1 MLIRN
6 FCIIAH
12 IDHGKSTL
20 ADRLMEIT
28 GTVEKREMEEQKLDS
43 MDLERERGITIKLT
57 PVRMEWKW
65 VELNLI
71 DTPGHV
77 DFQYEVSRSLAS
89 VEWAILV
96 VDATQGI
103 EAQTLSN
110 VYLAMEN
117 DLEII
122 PVLNKIDLPSADV
135 ERVSEEVINLLG
147 CKKED
152 IICVSAKT
160 GMNVESVLDA
170 VLERLPKPK
179 YLTPTPSPEGEGS
192 IMVPSPFS
200 EGEGG
205 RGWGGTYA
213 LIFDSQYDSYKGVVV
228 YLKLFSWEIKKWDK
242 LEFINTGAKIE
253 AIEVGCF
260 KPKYHSTGVLHE
272 GEIGYVVTGLKSISE
287 ARVGD
292 TVFAGAQESKY
303 AIKGF
308 KRITPYIFAGIYP
321 VDTDEY
327 PKMKDAMEKLQLNDS
342 SLVTEHEASPA
353 LGYGFRCGFLGLL
366 HLDIVKER
374 LWREHDMDVII
385 TSPQVTYKVLIGG
398 DKRGDYPRASP
409 ELVHLIPNP
418 SPKGEGDEKMVYRPL
433 SEGEGVGG
441 WGICTYLWISNPED
455 LPKPGTYIHIEEPI
469 AKVEMITP
477 NEYIGNLMNLAMERR
492 GVFKNQTYLD
502 ANRVVLH
509 YEIPMAEIVGDF
521 YDDLKSLSSG
531 YASLHYEPLRH
542 KMDDI
547 VKLDIRVAGENVDAF
562 SALVHRAR
570 ARTIGGR
577 ICEKLKENI
586 PKAQFAIAIQAAVGN
601 DVVAREDIS
610 ALRKDVTAKLYG
622 GDITRKR
629 KLLEKQK
636 EGKKK
641 MKQFGRVSIPSETFV
656 NILKK

>member
-1 MLIRN
+1 MHPSSIRN

-28 GTVEKREMEEQKLDS
+28 GTLAKREMQSQTLDQ

-89 VEWAILV
+89 VEGAILV

-117 DLEII
+117 DLTII

-135 ERVSEEVINLLG
+135 DRVSEEVINLLG

-152 IICVSAKT
+152 IIPVSAKT
-160 GMNVESVLDA
+160 GINVEAILDEIIR
-170 VLERLPKPK
+170 VIPEPKKLDKDSNLVMDYGEWDPK
-179 YLTPTPSPEGEGS
+179 TGVTK
-192 IMVPSPFS
+192 
-200 EGEGG
+200 
-205 RGWGGTYA
+205 A
-213 LIFDSQYDSYKGVVV
+213 LIFDSQYDPYKGVVV
-228 YLKLFSWEIKKWDK
+228 YLKLFSGEIKKWDK
-242 LEFINTGAKIE
+242 LEFIHTGAKVE
-253 AIEVGCF
+253 ALEVGCF
-260 KPKYHSTGVLHE
+260 RPKYSPTSVLYE
-272 GEIGYVVTGLKSISE
+272 GEIGYVVTGLKSIAE

-292 TVFAGAQESKY
+292 TVYAGAPEYKNP
-303 AIKGF
+303 IKGF
-308 KRITPYIFAGIYP
+308 KKITPYIYAGIFP
-321 VDTDEY
+321 VETDEY
-327 PKMKDAMEKLQLNDS
+327 PKMKDAMEKLMLNDS
-342 SLVTEHEASPA
+342 SLVAEHEASPA

-374 LWREHDMDVII
+374 LWREYDMDVII
-385 TSPQVTYKVLIGG
+385 TSPQVTYKLLIGG
-398 DKRGDYPRASP
+398 DKVALYPRARG
-409 ELVHLIPNP
+409 ELVEFQ
-418 SPKGEGDEKMVYRPL
+418 GRE
-433 SEGEGVGG
+433 
-441 WGICTYLWISNPED
+441 CTYLYISNPED
-455 LPKPGTYIHIEEPI
+455 VPKPGTYIHIEEPI

-477 NEYIGNLMNLAMERR
+477 NEYIGNLMGLAQERR
-492 GVFKNQTYLD
+492 GVFKNQTHLD
-502 ANRVVLH
+502 ANRVILH
-509 YEIPMAEIVGDF
+509 YEIPMSELVGDY

-531 YASLHYEPLRH
+531 YASLHYEPIRF
-542 KMDDI
+542 KQDDI
-547 VKLDIRVAGENVDAF
+547 VKMDIRVAGDIVDAF
-562 SALVHRAR
+562 SMMVHRSR
-570 ARTIGGR
+570 ARYLGGR

-586 PKAQFAIAIQAAVGN
+586 PKAQFAIAIQAVVGS

>member
-1 MLIRN
+1 MSKPTSIRN

-28 GTVEKREMEEQKLDS
+28 GTLQKRELQSQTLDQ

-89 VEWAILV
+89 VEGAILV

-117 DLEII
+117 DLTII

-135 ERVSEEVINLLG
+135 DRVSEEVMNLLG

-152 IICVSAKT
+152 IIAVSAKT
-160 GMNVESVLDA
+160 WINVEAILEEVIRVIPEPRKLDKDSNL
-170 VLERLPKPK
+170 VTE
-179 YLTPTPSPEGEGS
+179 YGEWDPSSG
-192 IMVPSPFS
+192 V
-200 EGEGG
+200 
-205 RGWGGTYA
+205 TKA
-213 LIFDSQYDSYKGVVV
+213 LIFDSQYDPYKGVVV
-228 YLKLFSWEIKKWDK
+228 FLKLFSGEIKKWDK
-242 LEFINTGAKIE
+242 LEFINTWAKVE
-253 AIEVGCF
+253 ALEVGCF
-260 KPKYHSTGVLHE
+260 RPKYSPTGVLYE
-272 GEIGYVVTGLKSISE
+272 GEIGYVVTGLKSIID

-292 TVFAGAQESKY
+292 TVYSGALEYKNP
-303 AIKGF
+303 IKWF
-308 KRITPYIFAGIYP
+308 KKITPYIYAGIFP
-321 VDTDEY
+321 VETDEY
-327 PKMKDAMEKLQLNDS
+327 PKMKDAMEKLMLNDS
-342 SLVTEHEASPA
+342 SLVAEHEASPA

-374 LWREHDMDVII
+374 LWREYDMDVII
-385 TSPQVTYKVLIGG
+385 TSPQVTYKLLIWG
-398 DKRGDYPRASP
+398 DKVALYPRARG
-409 ELVHLIPNP
+409 ELV
-418 SPKGEGDEKMVYRPL
+418 EFQWRE
-433 SEGEGVGG
+433 
-441 WGICTYLWISNPED
+441 CTYLYISNPED
-455 LPKPGTYIHIEEPI
+455 VPKPGTYIHIEEPI

-477 NEYIGNLMNLAMERR
+477 NEYIGNLMWLAQERR
-492 GVFKNQTYLD
+492 WVFKNQTNLD
-502 ANRVVLH
+502 ANRVILH
-509 YEIPMAEIVGDF
+509 YEIPMSELVGDY

-531 YASLHYEPLRH
+531 YASLHYEPIRF

-547 VKLDIRVAGENVDAF
+547 VKMDIRVAGDIVDAF
-562 SALVHRAR
+562 SMMAHRG
-570 ARTIGGR
+570 RTRYLGGR

-586 PKAQFAIAIQAAVGN
+586 PKAQFAIAIQAVVGA

-622 GDITRKR
+622 WDITRKR

>member
-1 MLIRN
+1 MSKPTSIRN

-28 GTVEKREMEEQKLDS
+28 GTLQKREMLSQTLDQ

-117 DLEII
+117 DLTII

-135 ERVSEEVINLLG
+135 DRVSEEVMNLLG
-147 CKKED
+147 CKKDE

-160 GMNVESVLDA
+160 GVNVESILDE
-170 VLERLPKPK
+170 VIKLVPEPKKLDRGSNLVTNYGELDPK
-179 YLTPTPSPEGEGS
+179 SWVTK
-192 IMVPSPFS
+192 
-200 EGEGG
+200 
-205 RGWGGTYA
+205 A
-213 LIFDSQYDSYKGVVV
+213 LIFDSQYDPYKWVVV
-228 YLKLFSWEIKKWDK
+228 YLKLFSGEIKKWDK
-242 LEFINTGAKIE
+242 LEFINTGAKVE
-253 AIEVGCF
+253 ALEVGCF
-260 KPKYHSTGVLHE
+260 RPKYSPTEALYE
-272 GEIGYVVTGLKSISE
+272 WEIGYVVTGLKSIVE
-287 ARVGD
+287 AKVGD
-292 TVFAGAQESKY
+292 TVFSGDPEYKN

-308 KRITPYIFAGIYP
+308 KKITPYIYAGIFP
-321 VDTDEY
+321 VETDEY

-374 LWREHDMDVII
+374 LWREYDMDVII
-385 TSPQVTYKVLIGG
+385 TSPQVTYKLLIAG
-398 DKRGDYPRASP
+398 DKVALYPRARG
-409 ELVHLIPNP
+409 ELV
-418 SPKGEGDEKMVYRPL
+418 EF
-433 SEGEGVGG
+433 
-441 WGICTYLWISNPED
+441 WGRECTYLYISNPED
-455 LPKPGTYIHIEEPI
+455 VPKPGTYIHIEEPI

-477 NEYIGNLMNLAMERR
+477 NEYIGNLMWLAQDRR
-492 GVFKNQTYLD
+492 WIFKNQTNLD
-502 ANRVVLH
+502 ANRVILH
-509 YEIPMAEIVGDF
+509 YEIPMSELVGDY

-531 YASLHYEPLRH
+531 YASLHYEPIRF
-542 KMDDI
+542 KQDDI
-547 VKLDIRVAGENVDAF
+547 VKMDIRVAGDIVDAF
-562 SALVHRAR
+562 SMMAHRG
-570 ARTIGGR
+570 RTRYLGGR

-586 PKAQFAIAIQAAVGN
+586 PKAQFAIAIQAVVGG
-601 DVVAREDIS
+601 DVVAREDLS
-610 ALRKDVTAKLYG
+610 AMRKDVTAKLYG

>member
-1 MLIRN
+1 MNKPSSIRN

-28 GTVEKREMEEQKLDS
+28 GTLEKRELQSQTLDN

-57 PVRMEWKW
+57 PVRMDWKW

-96 VDATQGI
+96 VDASQGI

-110 VYLAMEN
+110 VYLAIEN

-135 ERVSEEVINLLG
+135 DRVSEEVMNLLG

-152 IICVSAKT
+152 IIPVSAKT
-160 GMNVESVLDA
+160 GLNVESILDA
-170 VLERLPKPK
+170 VVERIPEPKKLSRDSELLPHDSTENESGVTK
-179 YLTPTPSPEGEGS
+179 
-192 IMVPSPFS
+192 
-200 EGEGG
+200 
-205 RGWGGTYA
+205 A
-213 LIFDSQYDSYKGVVV
+213 LIFDSQYDSYKWVVV
-228 YLKLFSWEIKKWDK
+228 YLKLFSGEIKKGDK

-253 AIEVGCF
+253 ALEVGCF
-260 KPKYHSTGVLHE
+260 RPKYSPTNILHE
-272 GEIGYVVTGLKSISE
+272 GEIGYVVTGLKSIVD

-292 TVFAGAQESKY
+292 TVFAGNPDSKK

-321 VDTDEY
+321 VETDEY
-327 PKMKDAMEKLQLNDS
+327 PKMKDAMEKLMLNDS

-385 TSPQVTYKVLIGG
+385 TSPQVTYKVLING
-398 DKRGDYPRASP
+398 DKCAEYPRNSP
-409 ELVHLIPNP
+409 ELTEFENR
-418 SPKGEGDEKMVYRPL
+418 K
-433 SEGEGVGG
+433 
-441 WGICTYLWISNPED
+441 CTYIWMSNPED

-477 NEYIGNLMNLAMERR
+477 NEYIGNLMSLAQERR

-502 ANRVVLH
+502 TNRVVLH
-509 YEIPMAEIVGDF
+509 YEIPMSELVGDF

-531 YASLHYEPLRH
+531 YASLHYEPLRFQQ
-542 KMDDI
+542 DDI
-547 VKLDIRVAGENVDAF
+547 VKMDIRVAGEVVDAF
-562 SALVHRAR
+562 SMMAHRSR
-570 ARTIGGR
+570 VRYLGGR
-577 ICEKLKENI
+577 ICEKLKDNI
-586 PKAQFAIAIQAAVGN
+586 PKAQFAIAIQAVVGN

>member
-1 MLIRN
+1 MSKPTSIRN

-28 GTVEKREMEEQKLDS
+28 GTLQKREMQSQTLDQ

-65 VELNLI
+65 IELNLI

-117 DLEII
+117 DLTII
-122 PVLNKIDLPSADV
+122 PVLNKIDLPSSDV
-135 ERVSEEVINLLG
+135 ERVSEEVMNLLG
-147 CKKED
+147 CTREE
-152 IICVSAKT
+152 IIPVSAKT
-160 GMNVESVLDA
+160 GENVETILDA
-170 VLERLPKPK
+170 VLDRIPEPRKLSVMSELLPFESVENQIWVTK
-179 YLTPTPSPEGEGS
+179 
-192 IMVPSPFS
+192 
-200 EGEGG
+200 
-205 RGWGGTYA
+205 A
-213 LIFDSQYDSYKGVVV
+213 LIFDSQYDPYKGVVV
-228 YLKLFSWEIKKWDK
+228 YLKLFSGEIKKWDK

-253 AIEVGCF
+253 CLEVGCF
-260 KPKYHSTGVLHE
+260 RPKYTPREALYE
-272 GEIGYVVTGLKSISE
+272 GEIGYVVTGLKSIAE

-292 TVFAGAQESKY
+292 TVFAGPTESKNP
-303 AIKGF
+303 IKGF
-308 KRITPYIFAGIYP
+308 KKITPYIYAGIFP
-321 VDTDEY
+321 VETDEY
-327 PKMKDAMEKLQLNDS
+327 PKMKDAMEKLMLNDS
-342 SLVTEHEASPA
+342 SLVAEHEASPA
-353 LGYGFRCGFLGLL
+353 LGYWFRCGFLGLL

-374 LWREHDMDVII
+374 LWREYDMDVII
-385 TSPQVTYKVLIGG
+385 TSPQVTYKLLIGG
-398 DKRGDYPRASP
+398 DKVALYPRARG
-409 ELVHLIPNP
+409 ELVEFQ
-418 SPKGEGDEKMVYRPL
+418 GRE
-433 SEGEGVGG
+433 
-441 WGICTYLWISNPED
+441 CTYLYISNPED
-455 LPKPGTYIHIEEPI
+455 VPKPGTYIHIEEPI

-477 NEYIGNLMNLAMERR
+477 NEYIGNLMGLAQERR
-492 GVFKNQTYLD
+492 WVFKNQTNLD
-502 ANRVVLH
+502 ANRVILH
-509 YEIPMAEIVGDF
+509 YEIPMSELVGDY

-531 YASLHYEPLRH
+531 YASLHYEPIRF
-542 KMDDI
+542 KQDDI
-547 VKLDIRVAGENVDAF
+547 VKMDIRVAGDIVEAF
-562 SALVHRAR
+562 SMMAHRG
-570 ARTIGGR
+570 RTRYLGGK

-586 PKAQFAIAIQAAVGN
+586 PKAQFAIAIQAVVGA

-610 ALRKDVTAKLYG
+610 ALRKDVTAKLYWW
-622 GDITRKR
+622 DITRKR

>member
-1 MLIRN
+1 
-6 FCIIAH
+6 
-12 IDHGKSTL
+12 
-20 ADRLMEIT
+20 MEIT
-28 GTVEKREMEEQKLDS
+28 GTLEKRELQSQTLDN

-65 VELNLI
+65 TELNLI

-96 VDATQGI
+96 VDASQGI

-135 ERVSEEVINLLG
+135 DRVSEEVMNLLG

-152 IICVSAKT
+152 IIPVSAKT
-160 GMNVESVLDA
+160 GINVEAILDA
-170 VLERLPKPK
+170 VIERIPEPKK
-179 YLTPTPSPEGEGS
+179 LSQA
-192 IMVPSPFS
+192 S
-200 EGEGG
+200 ELLVHESTENESGV
-205 RGWGGTYA
+205 TKA
-213 LIFDSQYDSYKGVVV
+213 LIFDSQYDPYKGVVV

-253 AIEVGCF
+253 VLEVGCF
-260 KPKYHSTGVLHE
+260 RPKYTPREALYE
-272 GEIGYVVTGLKSISE
+272 WEIGYVVTGLKSIAE

-292 TVFAGAQESKY
+292 TVFAGSPESKN

-308 KRITPYIFAGIYP
+308 KRITPYIFAGIFP
-321 VDTDEY
+321 VETDEY
-327 PKMKDAMEKLQLNDS
+327 PKMKDAMEKLMLNDS

-385 TSPQVTYKVLIGG
+385 TSPQVTYKVLIQW
-398 DKRGDYPRASP
+398 DKSADYPRAHP
-409 ELVHLIPNP
+409 EVVRYSRDIGGFI
-418 SPKGEGDEKMVYRPL
+418 SVSDEEDIRGEGNSGQLADGQIY
-433 SEGEGVGG
+433 
-441 WGICTYLWISNPED
+441 TYLYISNPED
-455 LPKPGTYIHIEEPI
+455 LPKPGTYVHIEEPI

-477 NEYIGNLMNLAMERR
+477 NDYIGNLMNLAQERR
-492 GVFKNQTYLD
+492 WIFKNQTYLD

-509 YEIPMAEIVGDF
+509 YEVPMSELVGDF

-531 YASLHYEPLRH
+531 YASLHYEPLRY

-547 VKLDIRVAGENVDAF
+547 VKMDIRVAGEVVDAF
-562 SALVHRAR
+562 SAMVHRTR
-570 ARTIGGR
+570 ARYLGGR

-622 GDITRKR
+622 WDITRKR

-641 MKQFGRVSIPSETFV
+641 MKQFGKVSIPSETFV

>member
-1 MLIRN
+1 MIRNMSKSTSIRN

-89 VEWAILV
+89 VEGAILV

-110 VYLAMEN
+110 VYLAIDNE
-117 DLEII
+117 LEII

-152 IICVSAKT
+152 IIPVSAKT
-160 GMNVESVLDA
+160 GMNVEAVLDA
-170 VLERLPKPK
+170 VLERVPEPKKLSRESDLLPHESTDNESGVTK
-179 YLTPTPSPEGEGS
+179 
-192 IMVPSPFS
+192 
-200 EGEGG
+200 
-205 RGWGGTYA
+205 A

-228 YLKLFSWEIKKWDK
+228 YLKLFSGEIKKWDK

-253 AIEVGCF
+253 ALEVGCF
-260 KPKYHSTGVLHE
+260 KPKYHPTGVLHE
-272 GEIGYVVTGLKSISE
+272 GEIGYVVTGLKSISD

-292 TVFAGAQESKY
+292 TVFSGTPESKN

-308 KRITPYIFAGIYP
+308 KRITPYIFAGVYP

-398 DKRGDYPRASP
+398 DKRSDYPRANP
-409 ELVHLIPNP
+409 ELIEF
-418 SPKGEGDEKMVYRPL
+418 EGRT
-433 SEGEGVGG
+433 
-441 WGICTYLWISNPED
+441 CTYLWISNPED

-477 NEYIGNLMNLAMERR
+477 NEYIGNLMNLAIERR
-492 GVFKNQTYLD
+492 WVFKNQIYLD
-502 ANRVVLH
+502 AGRVILH
-509 YEIPMAEIVGDF
+509 YEIPMSELVGDF

-531 YASLHYEPLRH
+531 YASLHYEPLRY

-547 VKLDIRVAGENVDAF
+547 VKLDIRVAGEPVDAF
-562 SALVHRAR
+562 SMLVHRTR

>member
-1 MLIRN
+1 MSKPTSIRN

-20 ADRLMEIT
+20 ADRLMDIT
-28 GTVEKREMEEQKLDS
+28 GTLQKREIQSQTLDN
-43 MDLERERGITIKLT
+43 MDIERERGITIKLT

-65 VELNLI
+65 AELNLI

-96 VDATQGI
+96 VDASQGI

-110 VYLAMEN
+110 VYLAIEN

-135 ERVSEEVINLLG
+135 DRVSEEVMNLLG

-152 IICVSAKT
+152 IIPVSAKT
-160 GMNVESVLDA
+160 GINVEAILDA
-170 VLERLPKPK
+170 VLERIPEPKK
-179 YLTPTPSPEGEGS
+179 LSRT
-192 IMVPSPFS
+192 S
-200 EGEGG
+200 ELLVHDSTENESGV
-205 RGWGGTYA
+205 TKA
-213 LIFDSQYDSYKGVVV
+213 LIFDSQYDPYKGVVV

-242 LEFINTGAKIE
+242 LEFINTGAKVE
-253 AIEVGCF
+253 ALEVGCF
-260 KPKYHSTGVLHE
+260 RPKYTPKEALYE
-272 GEIGYVVTGLKSISE
+272 GEIGYVVTGLKSIAE

-292 TVFAGAQESKY
+292 TVFVGNPESKH

-308 KRITPYIFAGIYP
+308 KRITPYIYAGIFP
-321 VDTDEY
+321 VETDEY
-327 PKMKDAMEKLQLNDS
+327 PKMKDAMEKLMLNDS

-353 LGYGFRCGFLGLL
+353 LGYGFRCGFLWLL

-385 TSPQVTYKVLIGG
+385 TSPQVTYRVLIWG
-398 DKRGDYPRASP
+398 DKCADYPRASP
-409 ELVHLIPNP
+409 ELVDYEWR
-418 SPKGEGDEKMVYRPL
+418 KA
-433 SEGEGVGG
+433 
-441 WGICTYLWISNPED
+441 TYLNISNPED

-477 NEYIGNLMNLAMERR
+477 NEYIGNLMSLAQERR
-492 GVFKNQTYLD
+492 WVFKNQTYLD

-509 YEIPMAEIVGDF
+509 YEIPMSELVGDY

-531 YASLHYEPLRH
+531 YASLHYEPLRFQV
-542 KMDDI
+542 DDI
-547 VKLDIRVAGENVDAF
+547 VKMDIRVAGDIVDAF
-562 SALVHRAR
+562 SMMAHRT
-570 ARTIGGR
+570 RTRYMGGR

-586 PKAQFAIAIQAAVGN
+586 PKAQFAIAIQAVVGN

-622 GDITRKR
+622 WDITRKR

>member
-1 MLIRN
+1 MSKPKSIRN

-28 GTVEKREMEEQKLDS
+28 GTLEKREIQSQTLDN

-57 PVRMEWKW
+57 PVRMEWKGT
-65 VELNLI
+65 ELNLI

-96 VDATQGI
+96 VDASQGI

-110 VYLAMEN
+110 VYLAIEN
-117 DLEII
+117 DLTII

-135 ERVSEEVINLLG
+135 ERVSEEVMNLLG
-147 CKKED
+147 CKKEE

-160 GMNVESVLDA
+160 GLNVETILDA
-170 VLERLPKPK
+170 VIERMPEPKKLSKASELLPH
-179 YLTPTPSPEGEGS
+179 E
-192 IMVPSPFS
+192 S
-200 EGEGG
+200 EAFEAGVVK
-205 RGWGGTYA
+205 W

-228 YLKLFSWEIKKWDK
+228 YLKLFSGEIKKWDK
-242 LEFINTGAKIE
+242 LEFINTWAKIE
-253 AIEVGCF
+253 ALEVGCF
-260 KPKYHSTGVLHE
+260 RPKYSPTDVLYE
-272 GEIGYVVTGLKSISE
+272 GEIGYVVTGLKSIHE

-292 TVFAGAQESKY
+292 TVFAGPAESKN
-303 AIKGF
+303 AITGF
-308 KRITPYIFAGIYP
+308 KKITPYIFAWVFP
-321 VDTDEY
+321 VETDEY

-385 TSPQVTYKVLIGG
+385 TSPQVTYKILITG
-398 DKRGDYPRASP
+398 DKRADYPRANP
-409 ELVHLIPNP
+409 ELIEF
-418 SPKGEGDEKMVYRPL
+418 EGRTA
-433 SEGEGVGG
+433 
-441 WGICTYLWISNPED
+441 TYLYISNPED

-477 NEYIGNLMNLAMERR
+477 NEYIGNLMSLAQERR
-492 GVFKNQTYLD
+492 GIFKNQTYLD
-502 ANRVVLH
+502 SSRVVLH
-509 YEIPMAEIVGDF
+509 YEVPMSELVWDF

-531 YASLHYEPLRH
+531 YASLHYEPLRY
-542 KMDDI
+542 KQDDI
-547 VKLDIRVAGENVDAF
+547 VKLDIRVAWDPVDAF
-562 SALVHRAR
+562 AMMVHRSR
-570 ARTIGGR
+570 ARYLGWR
-577 ICEKLKENI
+577 VCEKLKENI
-586 PKAQFAIAIQAAVGN
+586 PKAQFAIAIQAAIWG

-610 ALRKDVTAKLYG
+610 ALRKDVTSKLYG

>member
-1 MLIRN
+1 MSKPKSIRN

-28 GTVEKREMEEQKLDS
+28 GTLEKREIQSQTLDQ

-65 VELNLI
+65 IELNLI

-96 VDATQGI
+96 VDASQGI

-135 ERVSEEVINLLG
+135 ERVSEEVMNLLG
-147 CKKED
+147 CKRED
-152 IICVSAKT
+152 IIAVSAKT
-160 GMNVESVLDA
+160 GLNVPTILDA
-170 VLERLPKPK
+170 VIAKIPVPKK
-179 YLTPTPSPEGEGS
+179 LDKDSNF
-192 IMVPSPFS
+192 VPVILS
-200 EGEGG
+200 ETKDP
-205 RGWGGTYA
+205 GTLDPHPQGVYWLSQA
-213 LIFDSQYDSYKGVVV
+213 QNDGTVKWLIFDSQYDAYKWVVV
-228 YLKLFSWEIKKWDK
+228 YLKLFSWEIRKWDK

-253 AIEVGCF
+253 ALEVGCF
-260 KPKYHSTGVLHE
+260 RPKYSPTDAIYE

-292 TVFAGAQESKY
+292 TIFAWESESKH
-303 AIKGF
+303 AITGF
-308 KRITPYIFAGIYP
+308 KRITPYIFAGVFP
-321 VDTDEY
+321 VETDEY
-327 PKMKDAMEKLQLNDS
+327 PKMKDSMEKLQMNDS
-342 SLVTEHEASPA
+342 SLVADHEASPA

-374 LWREHDMDVII
+374 LWREHGMDVII
-385 TSPQVTYKVLIGG
+385 TSPQVTYKVLIVG
-398 DKRGDYPRASP
+398 DKCALYPRATP
-409 ELVHLIPNP
+409 ELIEW
-418 SPKGEGDEKMVYRPL
+418 EGRT
-433 SEGEGVGG
+433 
-441 WGICTYLWISNPED
+441 CTYIWISNPED
-455 LPKPGTYIHIEEPI
+455 LPNPGTYIHIAEPI

-477 NEYIGNLMNLAMERR
+477 NDYIGNLMALAQERR
-492 GVFKNQTYLD
+492 WVFRNQTYLD
-502 ANRVVLH
+502 AHRVVLH
-509 YEIPMAEIVGDF
+509 YEIPMSELVGDY

-531 YASLHYEPLRH
+531 YASLHYEPIGH
-542 KMDDI
+542 KIDDI
-547 VKLDIRVAGENVDAF
+547 VKMDIRVAGDIVDAF
-562 SALVHRAR
+562 SMMAHRS
-570 ARTIGGR
+570 RTRYLGGR
-577 ICEKLKENI
+577 ICAKLKDNI
-586 PKAQFAIAIQAAVGN
+586 PKAQFAIAIQAVVGN

-610 ALRKDVTAKLYG
+610 AMRKDVTAKLYG

>member
-1 MLIRN
+1 MQSIRN

-20 ADRLMEIT
+20 ADRLMEIS

-89 VEWAILV
+89 VEGAILV

-117 DLEII
+117 DLTII

-135 ERVSEEVINLLG
+135 DRVSDEVMSLLG
-147 CKKED
+147 CKKEE
-152 IICVSAKT
+152 IISVSAKT
-160 GMNVESVLDA
+160 GVNVESVLDA
-170 VLERLPKPK
+170 VIERIPEPKKLSKTSDLLPHETRENESWVTK
-179 YLTPTPSPEGEGS
+179 
-192 IMVPSPFS
+192 
-200 EGEGG
+200 
-205 RGWGGTYA
+205 A

-242 LEFINTGAKIE
+242 LELINTGAKIE

-260 KPKYHSTGVLHE
+260 KPKYHPTGILRE
-272 GEIGYVVTGLKSISE
+272 GEIGYVVTGLKSIID

-292 TVFAGAQESKY
+292 TVFAWDQTSKH

-308 KRITPYIFAGIYP
+308 KKITPYIFAWVFPI
-321 VDTDEY
+321 DTDEY

-353 LGYGFRCGFLGLL
+353 LGYGFRAGFLGLL

-374 LWREHDMDVII
+374 LWREHDMDVIV
-385 TSPQVTYKVLIGG
+385 TSPQVTYKVLITG
-398 DKRGDYPRASP
+398 DKRESYPRANP
-409 ELVHLIPNP
+409 ELIEY
-418 SPKGEGDEKMVYRPL
+418 EGRT
-433 SEGEGVGG
+433 
-441 WGICTYLWISNPED
+441 CTYLYISNPED

-477 NEYIGNLMNLAMERR
+477 NEYIGNLMGLAQERR
-492 GVFKNQTYLD
+492 GIFKNQTYLD

-531 YASLHYEPLRH
+531 YASLHYEPMGY
-542 KMDDI
+542 KIDDI
-547 VKLDIRVAGENVDAF
+547 VKLDIRVAGELVDAF
-562 SALVHRAR
+562 SMLVHRTR
-570 ARTIGGR
+570 GRLVGGR
-577 ICEKLKENI
+577 ICAKLKESI
-586 PKAQFAIAIQAAVGN
+586 PKAQFAIAIQALLGN

-641 MKQFGRVSIPSETFV
+641 MKQFGKVSIPSETFV

>member
-1 MLIRN
+1 MSKPKSIRN

-28 GTVEKREMEEQKLDS
+28 GTLQKREMLSQTLDQ

-117 DLEII
+117 DLTII

-135 ERVSEEVINLLG
+135 DRVSDEVMNLLG

-160 GMNVESVLDA
+160 GVNVESILDEVLS
-170 VLERLPKPK
+170 LIPEPKKLDRESNLVTDYGEHDPK
-179 YLTPTPSPEGEGS
+179 SWVTK
-192 IMVPSPFS
+192 
-200 EGEGG
+200 
-205 RGWGGTYA
+205 A
-213 LIFDSQYDSYKGVVV
+213 LIFDSQYDPYKWVVV
-228 YLKLFSWEIKKWDK
+228 YLKLFSGEIKKGDK
-242 LEFINTGAKIE
+242 LEFINTGAKVE
-253 AIEVGCF
+253 ALEVGCF
-260 KPKYHSTGVLHE
+260 RPKYSPTEALYE
-272 GEIGYVVTGLKSISE
+272 GEIGYVVTGLKSIVE
-287 ARVGD
+287 AKVGD
-292 TVFAGAQESKY
+292 TVFTGDPEYKN

-308 KRITPYIFAGIYP
+308 KKITPYIYAGIFP
-321 VDTDEY
+321 VETDEY

-353 LGYGFRCGFLGLL
+353 LGYGFRCGFLWLL

-374 LWREHDMDVII
+374 LWREYDMDVII
-385 TSPQVTYKVLIGG
+385 TSPQVTYKLLIAG
-398 DKRGDYPRASP
+398 DKVALYPRARG
-409 ELVHLIPNP
+409 ELV
-418 SPKGEGDEKMVYRPL
+418 EF
-433 SEGEGVGG
+433 GG
-441 WGICTYLWISNPED
+441 RECTYLYISNPED
-455 LPKPGTYIHIEEPI
+455 VPKPGTYIHIEEPI

-477 NEYIGNLMNLAMERR
+477 NEYIGNLMGLAQDRR
-492 GVFKNQTYLD
+492 WIFKNQTNLD
-502 ANRVVLH
+502 ANRVILH
-509 YEIPMAEIVGDF
+509 YEIPMSELVGDY
-521 YDDLKSLSSG
+521 YDDLKSLSSW
-531 YASLHYEPLRH
+531 YASLHYEPVRF
-542 KMDDI
+542 KQDDI
-547 VKLDIRVAGENVDAF
+547 VKMDIRVAGDIVDAF
-562 SALVHRAR
+562 SMMAHRG
-570 ARTIGGR
+570 RTRYLGGR

-586 PKAQFAIAIQAAVGN
+586 PKAQFAIAIQAVVGG
-601 DVVAREDIS
+601 DVVAREDLS
-610 ALRKDVTAKLYG
+610 AMRKDVTAKLYG

-641 MKQFGRVSIPSETFV
+641 MKQFWRVSIPSETFV

>member
-1 MLIRN
+1 MSKPTSIRN

-28 GTVEKREMEEQKLDS
+28 GTLQKRELQSQTLDQ

-89 VEWAILV
+89 VEGAILV

-117 DLEII
+117 DLTII

-135 ERVSEEVINLLG
+135 DRVSEEVMNLLG

-152 IICVSAKT
+152 IIAVSAKT
-160 GMNVESVLDA
+160 WINVEAILEEVIRVIPEPRKLDKDSNL
-170 VLERLPKPK
+170 VME
-179 YLTPTPSPEGEGS
+179 YGEWDPSTG
-192 IMVPSPFS
+192 V
-200 EGEGG
+200 
-205 RGWGGTYA
+205 TKA
-213 LIFDSQYDSYKGVVV
+213 LIFDSQYDPYKGVVV
-228 YLKLFSWEIKKWDK
+228 FLKLFSGEIKKWDK
-242 LEFINTGAKIE
+242 LEFINTGAKVE
-253 AIEVGCF
+253 ALEVGCF
-260 KPKYHSTGVLHE
+260 RPKYSPNGVLYE
-272 GEIGYVVTGLKSISE
+272 GEIGYVVTGLKSIID

-292 TVFAGAQESKY
+292 TVYAGAPEYKNP
-303 AIKGF
+303 IKGF
-308 KRITPYIFAGIYP
+308 KKITPYIYAGIFP
-321 VDTDEY
+321 VETDEY
-327 PKMKDAMEKLQLNDS
+327 PKMKDAMEKLMLNDS
-342 SLVTEHEASPA
+342 SLVAEHEASPA

-374 LWREHDMDVII
+374 LWREYDMDVII
-385 TSPQVTYKVLIGG
+385 TSPQVTYKLLIWG
-398 DKRGDYPRASP
+398 DKVALYPRARG
-409 ELVHLIPNP
+409 ELVEFQ
-418 SPKGEGDEKMVYRPL
+418 GRE
-433 SEGEGVGG
+433 
-441 WGICTYLWISNPED
+441 CTYLYISNPED
-455 LPKPGTYIHIEEPI
+455 VPKPGTYIHIEEPI

-477 NEYIGNLMNLAMERR
+477 NEYIGNLMWLAQERR
-492 GVFKNQTYLD
+492 WVFKNQTNLD
-502 ANRVVLH
+502 ANRVILH
-509 YEIPMAEIVGDF
+509 YEIPMSELVGDY

-531 YASLHYEPLRH
+531 YASLHYEPIRF

-547 VKLDIRVAGENVDAF
+547 VKMDIRVAGDIVDAF
-562 SALVHRAR
+562 SMMAHRG
-570 ARTIGGR
+570 RTRYLGGR

-586 PKAQFAIAIQAAVGN
+586 PKAQFPIAIQAVVGA

-622 GDITRKR
+622 WDITRKR

>member
-1 MLIRN
+1 MPKPTSIRN

-28 GTVEKREMEEQKLDS
+28 GTLEKRELQSQTLDQ

-117 DLEII
+117 DLTII
-122 PVLNKIDLPSADV
+122 PVLNKIDLPSSDV
-135 ERVSEEVINLLG
+135 ERVSEEVMNLLG
-147 CKKED
+147 CTREE
-152 IICVSAKT
+152 IIPVSAKT
-160 GMNVESVLDA
+160 GENVETILDA
-170 VLERLPKPK
+170 VLERIPEPKH
-179 YLTPTPSPEGEGS
+179 LTLIPSPQ
-192 IMVPSPFS
+192 
-200 EGEGG
+200 GEGG
-205 RGWGGTYA
+205 TETCLMPSTDPSSLKERGQGGEVYA
-213 LIFDSQYDSYKGVVV
+213 LIFDSQYDPYKGVVV
-228 YLKLFSWEIKKWDK
+228 YLKLFSGEIRKWDK

-253 AIEVGCF
+253 CLEVGCF
-260 KPKYHSTGVLHE
+260 RPKYTPREALYE
-272 GEIGYVVTGLKSISE
+272 GEIGYVVTGLKSIAE

-292 TVFAGAQESKY
+292 TVFAGNAGSKH

-308 KRITPYIFAGIYP
+308 KKITPYIYAGIFP
-321 VDTDEY
+321 VETDEY
-327 PKMKDAMEKLQLNDS
+327 PKMKDAMEKLMLNDS
-342 SLVTEHEASPA
+342 SLVAEHEASPA

-374 LWREHDMDVII
+374 LWREYAMDVII
-385 TSPQVTYKVLIGG
+385 TSPQVTYKLLTGG
-398 DKRGDYPRASP
+398 DKVALYPRARG
-409 ELVHLIPNP
+409 ELLEYQ
-418 SPKGEGDEKMVYRPL
+418 GRE
-433 SEGEGVGG
+433 
-441 WGICTYLWISNPED
+441 CTYLYISNPED
-455 LPKPGTYIHIEEPI
+455 VPKPGTYIHIEEPI

-477 NEYIGNLMNLAMERR
+477 NAYIGNLMGLAQERR
-492 GVFKNQTYLD
+492 WVFKNQTNLD

-509 YEIPMAEIVGDF
+509 YEIPMSELVGDY

-531 YASLHYEPLRH
+531 YASLHYEPIRY
-542 KMDDI
+542 KEDDI
-547 VKLDIRVAGENVDAF
+547 VKMDIRVAGDIVEAF
-562 SALVHRAR
+562 SMMVHRSR
-570 ARTIGGR
+570 ARYLGGR

-586 PKAQFAIAIQAAVGN
+586 PKAQFAIAIQAVVGA
-601 DVVAREDIS
+601 DVVAREDLS

>member
-1 MLIRN
+1 MSKPSSIRN

-28 GTVEKREMEEQKLDS
+28 GTLEKREIQSQTLDN

-89 VEWAILV
+89 VEGAILV
-96 VDATQGI
+96 VDASQGI

-135 ERVSEEVINLLG
+135 ERVSAEVMSLLG

-152 IICVSAKT
+152 IIPVSAKT
-160 GMNVESVLDA
+160 GLNVESILDA
-170 VLERLPKPK
+170 VIALVPEPKKLSRDSDLLPHESTENETWVTK
-179 YLTPTPSPEGEGS
+179 
-192 IMVPSPFS
+192 
-200 EGEGG
+200 
-205 RGWGGTYA
+205 A
-213 LIFDSQYDSYKGVVV
+213 LIFDSQYDPYKWVVV
-228 YLKLFSWEIKKWDK
+228 YLKLFSGTIKKWDK
-242 LEFINTGAKIE
+242 LEFINTGAKME
-253 AIEVGCF
+253 ALEVGCF
-260 KPKYHSTGVLHE
+260 RPKYSPTDILYE
-272 GEIGYVVTGLKSISE
+272 GEIGYVVTGLKSIIE

-292 TVFAGAQESKY
+292 TVFAGNSESKK

-321 VDTDEY
+321 VETDEY
-327 PKMKDAMEKLQLNDS
+327 PKMKDAMEKLMLNDS

-385 TSPQVTYKVLIGG
+385 TSPQVTYKVLING
-398 DKRGDYPRASP
+398 DKCADYPRNNP
-409 ELVHLIPNP
+409 ELIEFEWRKVTCIW
-418 SPKGEGDEKMVYRPL
+418 M
-433 SEGEGVGG
+433 
-441 WGICTYLWISNPED
+441 SNPED
-455 LPKPGTYIHIEEPI
+455 LPRPGTYIHIEEPI

-477 NEYIGNLMNLAMERR
+477 NEYIGNLMNLAQERR
-492 GVFKNQTYLD
+492 WVFKNQTYLD

-509 YEIPMAEIVGDF
+509 YEIPMSELVGDY

-531 YASLHYEPLRH
+531 YASLHYEPLRFQQ
-542 KMDDI
+542 DDI
-547 VKLDIRVAGENVDAF
+547 VKMDIRVAGESVDAF
-562 SALVHRAR
+562 SMMAHRSRAR
-570 ARTIGGR
+570 YLGGR

-586 PKAQFAIAIQAAVGN
+586 PKAQFAIAIQAVVGN

-641 MKQFGRVSIPSETFV
+641 MKQFGKVSIPSETFV

>member
-1 MLIRN
+1 MSKPTSIRN

-28 GTVEKREMEEQKLDS
+28 GTLQKREMQSQTLDQ

-89 VEWAILV
+89 VEGAILV

-117 DLEII
+117 DLTII

-135 ERVSEEVINLLG
+135 DRVSEEVMNLLG

-152 IICVSAKT
+152 IISVSAKT
-160 GMNVESVLDA
+160 GVNVEAILEEVIRVIPEPRKLDKDSNL
-170 VLERLPKPK
+170 VME
-179 YLTPTPSPEGEGS
+179 YGEGD
-192 IMVPSPFS
+192 PST
-200 EGEGG
+200 GV
-205 RGWGGTYA
+205 TKA
-213 LIFDSQYDSYKGVVV
+213 LIFDSQYDPYKGVVV
-228 YLKLFSWEIKKWDK
+228 YLKLFSGEIKKWDK
-242 LEFINTGAKIE
+242 LEFINTGAKVE
-253 AIEVGCF
+253 ALEVGCF
-260 KPKYHSTGVLHE
+260 RPKYSPTSVLYE
-272 GEIGYVVTGLKSISE
+272 GEIGYVVTGLKSIAE

-292 TVFAGAQESKY
+292 TVYFGPAEYKNP
-303 AIKGF
+303 IKWF
-308 KRITPYIFAGIYP
+308 KKITPYIYAGIFP
-321 VDTDEY
+321 VETDEY
-327 PKMKDAMEKLQLNDS
+327 PKMKDAMEKLMLNDS
-342 SLVTEHEASPA
+342 SLVAEHEASPA

-374 LWREHDMDVII
+374 LWREYDMDVII
-385 TSPQVTYKVLIGG
+385 TSPQVTYKLLIGG
-398 DKRGDYPRASP
+398 DKVALYPRARG
-409 ELVHLIPNP
+409 ELVEFQ
-418 SPKGEGDEKMVYRPL
+418 GRE
-433 SEGEGVGG
+433 
-441 WGICTYLWISNPED
+441 CTYLYISNPED
-455 LPKPGTYIHIEEPI
+455 VPKPGTYIHIEEPI

-477 NEYIGNLMNLAMERR
+477 NEYIGNLMWLAQERR
-492 GVFKNQTYLD
+492 WVFKNQTNLD
-502 ANRVVLH
+502 ANRVILH
-509 YEIPMAEIVGDF
+509 YEIPMSELVGDY

-531 YASLHYEPLRH
+531 YASLHYEPIRF

-547 VKLDIRVAGENVDAF
+547 VKMDIRVAGDIVDAF
-562 SALVHRAR
+562 SMMAHRG
-570 ARTIGGR
+570 RTRYLGGR

-586 PKAQFAIAIQAAVGN
+586 PKAQFAIAIQAVVGA

>member
-1 MLIRN
+1 MRMSKPKSIRN

-28 GTVEKREMEEQKLDS
+28 GTLEKREIQSQTLDN

-57 PVRMEWKW
+57 PVRMEWKGT
-65 VELNLI
+65 ELNLI

-89 VEWAILV
+89 VEGAILV
-96 VDATQGI
+96 VDASQGI

-110 VYLAMEN
+110 VYLAIEN
-117 DLEII
+117 DLTII

-135 ERVSEEVINLLG
+135 DRVSEEVMNLLG
-147 CKKED
+147 CKKEE

-160 GMNVESVLDA
+160 GLNVETILDA
-170 VLERLPKPK
+170 VIERMPESKKLSKTSELLPHESDDYEAWVVK
-179 YLTPTPSPEGEGS
+179 
-192 IMVPSPFS
+192 
-200 EGEGG
+200 
-205 RGWGGTYA
+205 W
-213 LIFDSQYDSYKGVVV
+213 LIFDSQYDSYKWVVV
-228 YLKLFSWEIKKWDK
+228 YLKLFSGEIKKWDK
-242 LEFINTGAKIE
+242 LEFINTRAKIE
-253 AIEVGCF
+253 ALEVGCF
-260 KPKYHSTGVLHE
+260 RPKYSPTDVLYE
-272 GEIGYVVTGLKSISE
+272 GEIGYVVTGLKSIHE

-292 TVFAGAQESKY
+292 TVFAGPSESKN
-303 AIKGF
+303 AITGF
-308 KRITPYIFAGIYP
+308 KKITPYIFAGVFP
-321 VDTDEY
+321 VETDEY

-385 TSPQVTYKVLIGG
+385 TSPQVTYKVLITG
-398 DKRGDYPRASP
+398 DKRADYPRATP
-409 ELVHLIPNP
+409 ELIEF
-418 SPKGEGDEKMVYRPL
+418 EGRT
-433 SEGEGVGG
+433 
-441 WGICTYLWISNPED
+441 CTYLWISNPED

-477 NEYIGNLMNLAMERR
+477 NEYIGNLMALAQERR
-492 GVFKNQTYLD
+492 WVFKNQTYLD
-502 ANRVVLH
+502 ASRVVLH
-509 YEIPMAEIVGDF
+509 YEVPMSELVGDF

-531 YASLHYEPLRH
+531 YASLHYEPLRY
-542 KMDDI
+542 KQDDI
-547 VKLDIRVAGENVDAF
+547 VKLDIRVAGDPVDAF
-562 SALVHRAR
+562 AMMVHRSR
-570 ARTIGGR
+570 ARYLGGR
-577 ICEKLKENI
+577 VCEKLKENI
-586 PKAQFAIAIQAAVGN
+586 PKAQFAIAIQAAIGG